1 MAAQRSQ
8 GEPDGQAAK
17 WSDRRIG
24 GTDGGADGRTAGQR
38 SPLALLVG
46 SWPRWALGYTSNT
59 FITSAR
65 VTDGKCAYSS
75 FVARSPHPASPA
87 SPSPALSR
95 CQPVSRL
102 PWPYV
107 IRKGKRTNEN
117 FPIIADTARTRPQR
131 KFLRFKLPSPNSAT
145 LVDRRPPFAIFH
157 AACRNAAF

>member
-1 MAAQRSQ
+1 MALATATGNGSAAQ
-8 GEPDGQAAK
+8 P
-17 WSDRRIG
+17 G
-24 GTDGGADGRTAGQR
+24 GTRRTSGKMERQTHGRTAGQR

-46 SWPRWALGYTSNT
+46 SLGYTSNT

-87 SPSPALSR
+87 FPHAASQPA
-95 CQPVSRL
+95 SRL

-131 KFLRFKLPSPNSAT
+131 KFNALNCPRPTRQPWLGT
-145 LVDRRPPFAIFH
+145 VTRRPPFAIFH

>member
-1 MAAQRSQ
+1 MERQTHGRTDSRTDADT
-8 GEPDGQAAK
+8 DGQH
-17 WSDRRIG
+17 
-24 GTDGGADGRTAGQR
+24 

-46 SWPRWALGYTSNT
+46 SPASLVLTGRWGYTSNT

-75 FVARSPHPASPA
+75 FVARSPPHLPLPC
-87 SPSPALSR
+87 PALA
-95 CQPVSRL
+95 SRL

-131 KFLRFKLPSPNSAT
+131 KFNALNCPRSRAVCPLSRRVSPFFMQPVEMTHFRCERKSF
-145 LVDRRPPFAIFH
+145 V
-157 AACRNAAF
+157 NALIYPKHI